1 MTGTLIRCPVSE
13 GASFEVQEVLMV
25 RKAKSSAAAV
35 VVAAVAASLG
45 ACGGGGSPAA
55 PNPTPAPTA
64 TPVQNPTPAP
74 TADPQAHLAA
84 GPVTRFDIKVRSIAP
99 CKGSQNLDCN
109 AFRPKTQDPDGA
121 WVVCEGDFVVF
132 DGNQKNAAGQECR
145 WSSNPVYTISDPS
158 GVVQREN
165 SSNPFLVRTE
175 IVGRGD
181 FTVSAVLDGVQSN
194 PATLVVRSKRTGC
207 PAPEAIAGTDL
218 E

>member
-1 MTGTLIRCPVSE
+1 L
-13 GASFEVQEVLMV
+13 FDVQEVLMV
-25 RKAKSSAAAV
+25 RKAKSSAAVAI
-35 VVAAVAASLG
+35 VAALAASLG

-55 PNPTPAPTA
+55 PNPTPTPS

-109 AFRPKTQDPDGA
+109 AFRPKTQDADGA

-132 DGNQKNAAGQECR
+132 DGNQKNASGQECR
-145 WSSNPVYTISDPS
+145 WTNNPVYTISDPS
-158 GVVQREN
+158 GIVQREN

-175 IVGRGD
+175 ITGRGD
-181 FTVSAVLDGVQSN
+181 FTVSATLDGVQSN
-194 PATLVVRSKRTGC
+194 PASLTVRSKRTGC
-207 PAPEAIAGTDL
+207 PAPEAIAGADL